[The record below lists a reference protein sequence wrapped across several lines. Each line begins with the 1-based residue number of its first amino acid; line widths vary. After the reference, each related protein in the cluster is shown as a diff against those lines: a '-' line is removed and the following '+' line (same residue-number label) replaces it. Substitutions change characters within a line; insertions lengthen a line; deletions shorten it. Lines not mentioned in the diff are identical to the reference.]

1 MSSKYDGVK
10 CSVAGCESEACTP
23 HEIGPVCNAH
33 YQRFRKRGTFK
44 YLERGSAS
52 KNPAYRTWINMKS
65 RCLNKNATGYKI
77 YGGRGIGIHPEWQ
90 SSFDAFLRDV
100 GPRPRSKHSLDRID
114 VNKGYEPGNCR
125 WATQTEQCRNMRV
138 NHIVEIDDIRM
149 TLAEAVEESPVCYNT
164 VLYRLKRGWSVGD
177 ALTLPPQQGVRP

>member
-1 MSSKYDGVK
+1 MSSKYDG
-10 CSVAGCESEACTP
+10 
-23 HEIGPVCNAH
+23 
-33 YQRFRKRGTFK
+33 
-44 YLERGSAS
+44 
-52 KNPAYRTWINMKS
+52 
-65 RCLNKNATGYKI
+65 
-77 YGGRGIGIHPEWQ
+77 
-90 SSFDAFLRDV
+90 
-100 GPRPRSKHSLDRID
+100 D